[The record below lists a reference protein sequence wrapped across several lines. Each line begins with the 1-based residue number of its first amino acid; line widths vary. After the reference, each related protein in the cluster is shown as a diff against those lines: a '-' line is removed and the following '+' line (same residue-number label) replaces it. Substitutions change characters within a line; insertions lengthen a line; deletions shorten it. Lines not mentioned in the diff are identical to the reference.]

1 MTPRRCLWAFIVAT
15 IFASVLIAPVVTG
28 AGRAVDAA
36 QAQSTP
42 EAPHPTPTL
51 PVTPSPAGMPTPD
64 RLQPPPTVENPTQ
77 ADEGAQI
84 YWLNCQPCH
93 GDRGQG
99 LTEEWRAQYPE
110 DHQNCWTSGC
120 HGDRPYENGFTLPT
134 EVPPVAG
141 PDSLQNFDHMGL
153 VLSYMSN
160 AMPYNAPGSL
170 EEEEYLAVAA
180 YLAREHGIWDGAP
193 VRPDNA
199 AALRL
204 RPAPPETPTASAPEA
219 AESDPTE
226 QPASPA
232 TRSPGLWLLA
242 IILLIVIVALG
253 GVLWRRR
260 DRA

>member
-1 MTPRRCLWAFIVAT
+1 MTRRRCLWAFIAAIILVC
-15 IFASVLIAPVVTG
+15 VLLAPAARRVQRVVHAQTDPTP
-28 AGRAVDAA
+28 AVSHPT
-36 QAQSTP
+36 STP
-42 EAPHPTPTL
+42 R
-51 PVTPSPAGMPTPD
+51 VTTSPAAMPTPD
-64 RLQPPPTVENPTQ
+64 RLAPPPTAENPTQ

-84 YWLNCQPCH
+84 YWLYCQPCH

-99 LTEEWRAQYPE
+99 LTDEWRAQYPE

-134 EVPPVAG
+134 EVPPVTG
-141 PDSLQNFDHMGL
+141 PDSLQNFEHMGL
-153 VLSYMSN
+153 VLSYMSS

-170 EEEEYLAVAA
+170 EEEEYLAIAA

-193 VRPDNA
+193 LRQDNA

-204 RPAPPETPTASAPEA
+204 RPAAPTTPATTAPEA
-219 AESDPTE
+219 AQSDDP
-226 QPASPA
+226 QQSAAAA
-232 TRSPGLWLLA
+232 TRSPAPWLLA
-242 IILLIVIVALG
+242 IISLIIIALG